1 MPTASG
7 LVLSSLLGFAARR
20 IQVQLI
26 GKQYP
31 RAWNRVPGYI
41 LSGGF
46 FVSGYLVCD
55 HFIQD
60 NQKLLERRLNILREQ
75 RAKKDIFYE
84 FEEQES
90 TRLTPETRSVF
101 FKLLDKYGAPYK

>member
-1 MPTASG
+1 M
-7 LVLSSLLGFAARR
+7 
-20 IQVQLI
+20 
-26 GKQYP
+26 
-31 RAWNRVPGYI
+31 
-41 LSGGF
+41 
-46 FVSGYLVCD
+46 SGYLVCD